1 MKELTLESAS
11 KELEKLENDWRYW
24 YSRMEQIVSLVLPKA
39 TNLDGEKVDG
49 GKKVDTLL
57 RYCELKDELQIDTT
71 LKYIED
77 KMVSL
82 NIWIENELKRLNKYS
97 DVEQT
102 IVFLRERKRVKDKY
116 TGRIRNMTW
125 NEIAK
130 EVHYSERSVKYFYQ
144 NALEKRE
151 KLGDDEDE
159 C

>member
-24 YSRMEQIVSLVLPKA
+24 YSRMEQIVSLVLPSA
-39 TNLDGEKVDG
+39 ANLDGEKVDG
-49 GKKVDTLL
+49 GKRVDTLL

-77 KMVSL
+77 KMNALTV
-82 NIWIENELKRLNKYS
+82 WIENELKRLDKYS

>member
-24 YSRMEQIVSLVLPKA
+24 YSRMEQIVSLVLPSA
-39 TNLDGEKVDG
+39 ANLDGEKVDG

-151 KLGDDEDE
+151 KLGDDKDE